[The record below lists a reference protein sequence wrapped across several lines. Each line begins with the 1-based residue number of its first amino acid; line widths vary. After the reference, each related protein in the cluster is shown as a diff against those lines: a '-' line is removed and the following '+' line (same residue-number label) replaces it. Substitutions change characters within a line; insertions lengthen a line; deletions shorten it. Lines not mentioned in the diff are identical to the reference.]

1 MEIPFTIFFKS
12 ELFKSE
18 KPKIKKKKKHEKL
31 FIWLQKNASGRPK
44 VRESDN
50 S

>member
-18 KPKIKKKKKHEKL
+18 KPKIKKKKSMKNCSSGYKRMHL
-31 FIWLQKNASGRPK
+31 GGQK
-44 VRESDN
+44 
-50 S
+50 